1 MLDESIS
8 TFLPSWLVKLDSP
21 PSSRD
26 PLGLQARAMEQA
38 DGLLPG
44 LNVFTSRARY
54 YTFLCWALDR
64 AQAAESKRTH
74 LERVLRLER
83 LLVLCE
89 ALKHEDDPKRCSYIG
104 RRRGRR
110 FVSERRGA
118 GLWELPTK
126 ILKNQ
131 PSSGALR
138 LYRTSLASLG
148 LIEEDDFDD
157 GLGLHLTDRGERLAK
172 QISRVDES
180 VVAWA
185 LEGGARTQKRRG
197 TIEGVAE
204 RLCLTHAPGAHERRY
219 LVGALF
225 GDAAEQDAQRRRDTV
240 QILFEHGLLKRG
252 STGEDATDE
261 EAVTDGDEGATNEGG
276 ERETRSNWEI
286 LRPAL
291 ERAPSNRLRPIQ
303 AAGAYQLVALGLNAL
318 FKSAL
323 DPAMEEGRISLS
335 SWRRAI
341 AARAGRDFNAARAA
355 TWAARQDSPTKIAN
369 ELLDASVARP
379 WSEVGMLAT
388 ELLLRLGMVDRYVD
402 WLGEECPPI
411 VERVLVWARGA
422 TRERAGDMIGQ
433 LLPELVEH
441 HAQVSAKKGKGEWV
455 VIDGDEV
462 MKRSPR
468 PLRLL
473 LHSLRFAQL
482 GQLAAD
488 LALDPE
494 DVADET

>member
-1 MLDESIS
+1 M
-8 TFLPSWLVKLDSP
+8 T
-21 PSSRD
+21 
-26 PLGLQARAMEQA
+26 QA
-38 DGLLPG
+38 DRLLPG

-89 ALKHEDDPKRCSYIG
+89 ALRHEDDPKACSYIG

-131 PSSGALR
+131 ASSGALR

-157 GLGLHLTDRGERLAK
+157 GLGLHLTVRGKQLAGR
-172 QISRVDES
+172 ISRVDEG

-185 LEGGARTQKRRG
+185 LEGGARTQKRRN
-197 TIEGVAE
+197 TIEGSAE
-204 RLCLTHAPGAHERRY
+204 RLCLSHRPGVLERRY
-219 LVGALF
+219 LVDALL
-225 GDAAEQDAQRRRDTV
+225 GNGGEQDALSRRDTV
-240 QILFEHGLLKRG
+240 QILFEHDLLKGG
-252 STGEDATDE
+252 STGDDATDNE
-261 EAVTDGDEGATNEGG
+261 PVTDGDEEAEKAGGALETHTN
-276 ERETRSNWEI
+276 WKV

-291 ERAPSNRLRPIQ
+291 ERAPSNRLHPIQ
-303 AAGAYQLVALGLNAL
+303 TTGAYQLVALGLNAL
-318 FKSAL
+318 FASAL
-323 DPAMEEGRISLS
+323 EPVETRGRISLS
-335 SWRRAI
+335 KWRKEI
-341 AARAGRDFNAARAA
+341 ATHAGRDFNSVRAV
-355 TWAARQDSPTKIAN
+355 TWAARQDSPTDIAA
-369 ELLDASVARP
+369 ELLAPVERP
-379 WSEVGMLAT
+379 WAEVGVLAT
-388 ELLLRLGMVDRYVD
+388 QLLLRLGLEDRYVE
-402 WLGEECPPI
+402 WLGLEAPAL
-411 VERVLVWARGA
+411 VERVLLWARDA
-422 TRERAGDMIGQ
+422 NRERAGDMIEK

-441 HAQVSAKKGKGEWV
+441 HVEVSAKKGKGEWMVMEGDV
-455 VIDGDEV
+455 VV
-462 MKRSPR
+462 RRSPR

-488 LALDPE
+488 LDLGPE
-494 DVADET
+494 DVADEA